1 MCGPKTINP
10 IRKMQ
15 LELIIKLLDFNWLI
29 IIRPANVPM
38 QNKIITGVRLLLNN
52 KSDAKP
58 LTKEPKK
65 PPISKKDNAEFA
77 DIRENPWSCRYTFPQ
92 SFIAVR
98 IT

>member
-1 MCGPKTINP
+1 
-10 IRKMQ
+10 MQ

-58 LTKEPKK
+58 LTKDPKN
-65 PPISKKDNAEFA
+65 PPISKKIMLNLRILKKSHGRVG
-77 DIRENPWSCRYTFPQ
+77 IRFPVVY
-92 SFIAVR
+92 SSTNNID
-98 IT
+98 